1 MVKMRSLRIGS
12 WDHFSGWSGSR
23 KVVPEAVLG
32 TPENRFRNRFPG
44 YPGNRPK
51 PAFCEKQCFQRP
63 TKRNRTRI
71 RESRLL
77 FRSLPVWSKTRFKV
91 LGRFGR
97 FPGPP
102 KPPFPGPQKEGVQG
116 GFGTLELA
124 VPWDPGKWFRTANS
138 SPPDRASKPLIPEV
152 GREGGNGR
160 FHQTCHF
167 GRVARIQGLGIRTE
181 VSRVSSKPQV

>member
-1 MVKMRSLRIGS
+1 MTQTAN
-12 WDHFSGWSGSR
+12 SR
-23 KVVPEAVLG
+23 KVAFWRFGWDDENDQNEALRNAPWEPLSGLVWGPEKWFRKRSWEPPKTASGTGSQGVPWEAS
-32 TPENRFRNRFPG
+32 
-44 YPGNRPK
+44 K

-102 KPPFPGPQKEGVQG
+102 KPPFPDPQKEGFQG

-124 VPWDPGKWFRTANS
+124 VPWGPGKWFRTANS
-138 SPPDRASKPLIPEV
+138 SPPDRPSKPLIPEV

-160 FHQTCHF
+160 F
-167 GRVARIQGLGIRTE
+167 G
-181 VSRVSSKPQV
+181 